1 MVGLGVGSAHANNC
15 TWNIFPPRRVTIFR
29 SPNFRAAQIC
39 LNVFDLSEGSEGIIT
54 FDMGL
59 RGLATLLKTLNYIP
73 DCS

>member
-1 MVGLGVGSAHANNC
+1 MPTQIIALG
-15 TWNIFPPRRVTIFR
+15 IFSRTRRVTIFR
-29 SPNFRAAQIC
+29 SPCFRAAQIC